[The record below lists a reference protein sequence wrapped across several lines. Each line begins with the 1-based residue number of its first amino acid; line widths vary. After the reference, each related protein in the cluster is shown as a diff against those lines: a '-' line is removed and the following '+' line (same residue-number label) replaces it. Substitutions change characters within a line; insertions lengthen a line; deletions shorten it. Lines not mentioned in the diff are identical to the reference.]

1 MTAFYILTEWYS
13 EELQESVR
21 NSEDEGI
28 PCTGGNQYSIVGV
41 FSTEEKANKAAKI
54 CEQEI
59 IESYGSNSD
68 RTYIIESVML
78 DRFVTGNIVE
88 HTID

>member
-13 EELQESVR
+13 EELQKSVR

-78 DRFVTGNIVE
+78 DRFVTDNIVE